1 MLSRRNIL
9 AATSVAAAVVT
20 AGTQQAKAA
29 SVDVKI
35 DAFNQTDEQKEFHAA
50 RFATL
55 DQESLMSF
63 AEGFKRWNSQD
74 LSGSDGRRS
83 TNAFLRSKGLP
94 VSETDLGYEESFKV
108 MLEDPSYAAKTRL
121 QRSAQALM
129 WDRAFRAFHGD
140 ADKYL
145 TLMEETDNAGPG
157 SLELN
162 PDMDLPDYT
171 VHEIH
176 AQPGGY
182 VGDPFAGWVYHW
194 ALTQAFYQGRNE
206 YDQVHLS
213 IAQGC
218 PKPADG
224 EVRRI
229 LDVGCAS
236 GLSTTA
242 YKERFPNAEVWGID
256 VGGPLVRYAHH
267 RAVKKDI
274 DVHFAQ
280 RLAEDTK
287 FPDGYFD
294 IVSDYILF
302 HEVTAE
308 AASQIVP
315 EFYRILRPG
324 GVFNHV
330 DLITV
335 GNPAGSVARTIREKA
350 SSWNT
355 HRHNFEPWWHEY
367 IHTDFP
373 QLLRDTGFDV
383 DLTRRNARGI
393 PPIVGFKPV

>member
-9 AATSVAAAVVT
+9 AATSAAAATV
-20 AGTQQAKAA
+20 GTQQAKAA
-29 SVDVKI
+29 KSTVDVKS
-35 DAFNQTDEQKEFHAA
+35 DPFDQTETQKEFHAA

-63 AEGFKRWNSQD
+63 AEGFKKWNATD
-74 LSGSDGRRS
+74 LAGRDGRRS
-83 TNAFLRSKGLP
+83 TNNFLRSRGLP
-94 VSETDLGYEESFKV
+94 IGESDLGYEESFNV
-108 MLEDPSYAAKTRL
+108 LLEDPSYAAKTRL
-121 QRSAQALM
+121 ERSAQALM
-129 WDRAFRAFHGD
+129 WDRSMRAFHGD

-162 PDMDLPDYT
+162 PDMELPDYT
-171 VHEIH
+171 IHEIH

-224 EVRRI
+224 KVLRI
-229 LDVGCAS
+229 LDMGCAS

-242 YKERFPNAEVWGID
+242 FKERFPNAEVWGID

-294 IVSDYILF
+294 IVSDYIMF

-308 AASQIVP
+308 AAKEIVS
-315 EFYRILRPG
+315 ETYRILRPG

-330 DLITV
+330 DIITE
-335 GNPAGSVARTIREKA
+335 GSSAGSVPRTIREKA
-350 SSWNT
+350 ASWNI
-355 HRHNFEPWWHEY
+355 HRHNIEPWWHEFT
-367 IHTDFP
+367 HTNFP
-373 QLLRDTGFDV
+373 ELLSNTGFDV
-383 DLTRRNARGI
+383 DLTLRNAKGI
-393 PPIVGFKPV
+393 PPVIGIKPV

>member
-9 AATSVAAAVVT
+9 AATSGAAAIAT
-20 AGTQQAKAA
+20 ASTEVMAA
-29 SVDVKI
+29 TVDVKI
-35 DAFNQTDEQKEFHAA
+35 DPYNQTDAQKKLHEA
-50 RFATL
+50 RFAML

-63 AEGFKRWNSQD
+63 AEGFKQWNS
-74 LSGSDGRRS
+74 LNFSGREARRGY
-83 TNAFLRSKGLP
+83 NAFLRSRGLP
-94 VSETDLGYEESFKV
+94 VGETDLGYEECFNI

-129 WDRAFRAFHGD
+129 WDRAMRAFHGE

-206 YDQVHLS
+206 YDQVHLD

-236 GLSTTA
+236 GLSATA

-267 RAVKKDI
+267 RAVKKNI

-280 RLAEDTK
+280 RLGEDTK

-294 IVSDYILF
+294 IVSAYILF
-302 HEVTAE
+302 HEVE
-308 AASQIVP
+308 ADAAKKIVP

-324 GVFNHV
+324 GVFDYV
-330 DLITV
+330 DIQTN
-335 GNPAGSVARTIREKA
+335 GIPDRPIARTILEKA

-355 HRHNFEPWWHEY
+355 HRHNVEPWWHEFS
-367 IHTDFP
+367 HADFP
-373 QLLRDTGFDV
+373 QLLSDTGFEV
-383 DLTRRNARGI
+383 DLSYRNKRGI
-393 PPIVGFKPV
+393 PPVIGIKPV